1 MATVSGILRFTLDG
15 KIYFHETSASISF
28 STSFKERTTK
38 DTEGTEVAPDILS
51 WTASGEGLVVAEV
64 DDDTKELVF
73 EDLFDTYLAKSEL
86 DIEFAPST
94 TGETLYK
101 GKAYLETLDISSGT
115 NEDPTA
121 SFSLRGNG
129 IPAKDVVPAP

>member
-1 MATVSGILRFTLDG
+1 MSTVSGILRFTLDG

-28 STSFKERTTK
+28 STSFRERATK

-51 WTASGEGLVVAEV
+51 WTASGEGLVVTEV

-73 EDLFDTYLAKSEL
+73 EDLFDTFIAKTEI
-86 DIEFAPST
+86 DVEFAPSLV
-94 TGETLYK
+94 GATLYK
-101 GKAYLETLDISSGT
+101 GKAFLESLDISSST

-129 IPAKDVVPAP
+129 VPEKATVAV